1 MHYILYIRQ
10 ETIKAGVFKPHIAP
24 PTMTLEEFGRLEM
37 EDAIARQRREQEQAQ
52 RQAQEGPEA
61 STR

>member
-1 MHYILYIRQ
+1 
-10 ETIKAGVFKPHIAP
+10 
-24 PTMTLEEFGRLEM
+24 MTLEEFGRLEM